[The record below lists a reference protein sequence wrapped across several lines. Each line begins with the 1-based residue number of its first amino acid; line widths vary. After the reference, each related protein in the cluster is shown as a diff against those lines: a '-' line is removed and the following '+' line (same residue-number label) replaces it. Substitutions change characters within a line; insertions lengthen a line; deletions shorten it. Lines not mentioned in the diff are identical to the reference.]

1 VRLLQPHQQQ
11 LSQSHLAS
19 AAGTPSSLVKLSNLH
34 ICQVKI
40 IYFAGLISTFL
51 HVHPFGA
58 GIDYIWSYLQKVEP
72 NLRPPEVEALM
83 NRFPSVF
90 RQELSGIGANM
101 ERKWIFAGFSRPE

>member
-1 VRLLQPHQQQ
+1 M
-11 LSQSHLAS
+11 
-19 AAGTPSSLVKLSNLH
+19 
-34 ICQVKI
+34 
-40 IYFAGLISTFL
+40 YFPGLISTFL

-72 NLRPPEVEALM
+72 SLRTTEVESLM

-101 ERKWIFAGFSRPE
+101 ERKWIFAGFGRSD